1 MAFAD
6 TLEFMVLTAFWAFTI
21 WRFVTPQPPRGRA
34 IRLVAL
40 FVALSFTI
48 NRREIAFAADSLLHV
63 PDIAVPGKTLTT
75 AAASAAMVHL
85 TSLMPGPVAER
96 PNLRRWAYGL
106 LGAAA
111 VAMVVIF
118 LLVPRS
124 PEHGDFVAEQA
135 GTPLVTAYGVLTQF
149 GLFVGLACCV
159 ALFHPAAQRAAPG
172 LMRVGLRLLTV
183 APFVGLLF
191 ILNRVA
197 FQVTNAV
204 GSDLMNGPVWEST
217 SRALLAAMLLA
228 FAAGALLPALGGI
241 GRWVAHYSALQRL
254 RPLWL
259 RSVSATPHV
268 VLGDPPSR
276 LADLLTLRG
285 VDLRLYRRI
294 IEIRDA
300 QWEQGLAEGPSELD
314 PAEGVSG
321 RDPAEGVGL
330 LGRRMA
336 ATVDRQPPADA
347 QTSLTEQ
354 ARELL
359 RAGNVVA
366 TPELAPIRRP
376 GHNDPPDAPSA
387 VNVS

>member
-6 TLEFMVLTAFWAFTI
+6 TLEFLVLASFWAFTI
-21 WRFVTPQPPRGRA
+21 WRFATPQPPRGRA
-34 IRLVAL
+34 IRLVAV
-40 FVALSFTI
+40 FITLSNTI
-48 NRREIAFAADSLLHV
+48 NRREVAFALDGLLHV

-85 TSLMPGPVAER
+85 TGLMPGPVADR
-96 PNLRRWAYGL
+96 PAVRRWAYGL
-106 LGAAA
+106 LAGAGLAEI
-111 VAMVVIF
+111 VIF
-118 LLVPRS
+118 LLVPRR

-135 GTPLVTAYGVLTQF
+135 GTPLATAYGILTQF

-159 ALFHPAAQRAAPG
+159 ALFHPAAQRAEPG

-197 FQVTNAV
+197 FQVTNAM
-204 GSDLMNGPVWEST
+204 GSDLMNGAGWEST

-228 FAAGALLPALGGI
+228 FAAGAALPALGGLV
-241 GRWVAHYSALQRL
+241 RWAAHYSALQQL

-259 RSVSATPHV
+259 ASVAAVPHV

-276 LADLLTLRG
+276 LADLLTVRG

-300 QWEQGLAEGPSELD
+300 QWELGLAQG
-314 PAEGVSG
+314 PAEAVSA
-321 RDPAEGVGL
+321 RRLSAPA
-330 LGRRMA
+330 
-336 ATVDRQPPADA
+336 DRQPPADA
-347 QTSLTEQ
+347 ETSLTEQ